1 MQKIEFTQRT
11 GIELTDEQYQRVENL
26 YMNAWNMDKDEFC
39 EDYKKHGE
47 SVILNTYFDQS
58 EELRNKLDAY
68 KEQQIKTAYF
78 LIKKSMVGG
87 DKEMVQMAISLIGE
101 QMCIKHKLEKGYNL
115 LESDKE
121 LIISLINK
129 Q

>member
-11 GIELTDEQYQRVENL
+11 GVELTDEQYQRVEDL
-26 YMNAWNMDKDEFC
+26 YLNAENMDKDEFC

-47 SVILNTYFDQS
+47 SVILNACFGQS
-58 EELRNKLDAY
+58 ENLRNELSTCREKQVAM
-68 KEQQIKTAYF
+68 AHF

-87 DKEMVQMAISLIGE
+87 DKDMVQMAISLIGE
-101 QMCIKHKLEKGYNL
+101 QKYIQHKLEKGYNL
-115 LESDKE
+115 LALDKE

-129 Q
+129 

>member
-1 MQKIEFTQRT
+1 M
-11 GIELTDEQYQRVENL
+11 
-26 YMNAWNMDKDEFC
+26 
-39 EDYKKHGE
+39 
-47 SVILNTYFDQS
+47 
-58 EELRNKLDAY
+58 DAY

-101 QMCIKHKLEKGYNL
+101 QMYIKHKLEKGYNL

>member
-11 GIELTDEQYQRVENL
+11 GIELTDEQYQRVEIMYL
-26 YMNAWNMDKDEFC
+26 NAGNMDKDEFC
-39 EDYKKHGE
+39 EDYKKHSD

-58 EELRNKLDAY
+58 EKLRNELDAY
-68 KEQQIKTAYF
+68 REKQINMAYF

-87 DKEMVQMAISLIGE
+87 DKDMVQMAISLIGE
-101 QMCIKHKLEKGYNL
+101 QKYIQHKLERGYNL
-115 LESDKE
+115 FESDKE
-121 LIISLINK
+121 LIISLIN

>member
-11 GIELTDEQYQRVENL
+11 GIELTDEQYQRVEDL
-26 YMNAWNMDKDEFC
+26 YLNAGNMDKDEFC

-47 SVILNTYFDQS
+47 SVILNVYFDQS
-58 EELRNKLDAY
+58 EKLRNELNTYREKQVAM
-68 KEQQIKTAYF
+68 AHF

-87 DKEMVQMAISLIGE
+87 DKDMVQMAISLIGE
-101 QMCIKHKLEKGYNL
+101 QKYIQHKLEKGYNL
-115 LESDKE
+115 LALDKE

-129 Q
+129 

>member
-11 GIELTDEQYQRVENL
+11 GIELTDEQYQRVEDL
-26 YMNAWNMDKDEFC
+26 YLNAGNMDKDEFC

-47 SVILNTYFDQS
+47 SVILNVYFDQS
-58 EELRNKLDAY
+58 EKLRNELNTYREKQVAM
-68 KEQQIKTAYF
+68 AHF

-87 DKEMVQMAISLIGE
+87 DKDMVQMAISLIGE
-101 QMCIKHKLEKGYNL
+101 QKYIQHKLEKGYNPL
-115 LESDKE
+115 ALDKE

-129 Q
+129 

>member
-11 GIELTDEQYQRVENL
+11 GIELTDEQYQRVEIMYL
-26 YMNAWNMDKDEFC
+26 NAGNMDKDEFC
-39 EDYKKHGE
+39 EDYKKYSD

-58 EELRNKLDAY
+58 EKLRNKLDAY
-68 KEQQIKTAYF
+68 REQQINMAYF

-87 DKEMVQMAISLIGE
+87 DKDMVQMAISLIGE
-101 QMCIKHKLEKGYNL
+101 QKYIQHKLERGYNL
-115 LESDKE
+115 FESDKE

-129 Q
+129 